1 MKKTLPIIIKFLLMS
16 IFAWTVNASA
26 GDIQY
31 KIETFDDASSAI
43 QIESVPNSK
52 FVSSSGEIRQPYQ
65 KGNLWIRITIEKNS
79 PDLILYFQN
88 PSIDEISL
96 FIKDKRKM
104 GSWQKYEIPFNKLL
118 HGYELKTVF
127 GENLT
132 QPIEFYLQIH
142 SLSAKQFNLMI
153 LSESEALSN
162 EFKKYAIL
170 SSQFTAA
177 VILMIWVALQNWLA
191 RSKIFLTVMIATPL
205 FVLSRVNYFGYFLDE
220 TNPDPIAYLNMN
232 MIFFLTLIG
241 SGTLILKES
250 FGRLLS
256 EHKSNYFSLFFLIS
270 LIPLLGLFFGVT
282 RAFIVIG
289 SLAINFLML
298 ATLFYFLVSIFIAQ
312 KNLIQVYKF
321 QMIILIVYALMST
334 IPGLYFIAPQLF
346 PFNLGIPAYR
356 DFFYPV
362 LAFLIMALMLN
373 EQREKEMDTM
383 FNMALTKANAD
394 LVVEKNIKQHVFLG
408 MLLHEIKTPL
418 SIIKFGAA
426 ALTKDDSKTQVWTSR
441 VDSAADSI
449 NHILNQCL
457 LADKFEF
464 GLSGYTE
471 QKIEIH
477 QEIHTMLERIGFLN
491 PTYKE
496 RLQVQFSDAISITTN
511 AFLDPVFLRS
521 ILENLVTNA
530 LKYSEANS
538 KVFLSVN
545 IKVSGNDEMIE
556 FKIKNKIGKI
566 GPPEMDKIFTRYY
579 RAEAAQGYSGTG
591 LGLWLANQQSNEM
604 GSSIDCSFDELW
616 TTFSFQV
623 PKMNALT

>member
-1 MKKTLPIIIKFLLMS
+1 MS
-16 IFAWTVNASA
+16 IFAWTANASA

-43 QIESVPNSK
+43 QIESIPNSK

-65 KGNLWIRITIEKNS
+65 KGNLWVRITIEKNS
-79 PDLILYFQN
+79 PNLILYFQN

-96 FIKDKRKM
+96 FLKDKRKV

-118 HGYELKTVF
+118 HGYELKTAF

-132 QPIEFYLQIH
+132 QPIEFYLQIN

-153 LSESEALSN
+153 LSESEALN
-162 EFKKYAIL
+162 KEFKKYAIL

-191 RSKIFLTVMIATPL
+191 RSKIFLTVMLSTPL
-205 FVLSRVNYFGYFLDE
+205 FVLSRINYFGYFLDE

-256 EHKSNYFSLFFLIS
+256 KHKSNCFSLFFLLS
-270 LIPLLGLFFGVT
+270 LIPLLGLLFGVT

-298 ATLFYFLVSIFIAQ
+298 ATLFYFLVSIFIEQ
-312 KNLIQVYKF
+312 KNLLQVYKF

-383 FNMALTKANAD
+383 FNMAVTKANAD

-426 ALTKDDSKTQVWTSR
+426 ALTNDDSKTQVWTSR

-591 LGLWLANQQSNEM
+591 LGLWLANQQANEM
-604 GSSIDCSFDELW
+604 GSSIDCSFDEVW
-616 TTFSFQV
+616 TTFLFQV

>member
-1 MKKTLPIIIKFLLMS
+1 MS
-16 IFAWTVNASA
+16 IFAWTANASA
-26 GDIQY
+26 GEIKY

-43 QIESVPNSK
+43 QIESIPNSK

-96 FIKDKRKM
+96 FFKDKRKM
-104 GSWQKYEIPFNKLL
+104 ESWQKYEIPFNKLL
-118 HGYELKTVF
+118 HGYELKTAF

-132 QPIEFYLQIH
+132 QPIEFYLQIN
-142 SLSAKQFNLMI
+142 SLSPKQFNLMI
-153 LSESEALSN
+153 LSESEALSK
-162 EFKKYAIL
+162 EFTKYAIL

-177 VILMIWVALQNWLA
+177 VILMIWVSLQNWLA
-191 RSKIFLTVMIATPL
+191 RSKIFLTVMITTPL
-205 FVLSRVNYFGYFLDE
+205 FVLSRINYFGYFLDVI
-220 TNPDPIAYLNMN
+220 NPDPSTYLNMN

-256 EHKSNYFSLFFLIS
+256 KRTSSYFSMFFLFS
-270 LIPLLGLFFGVT
+270 LIPLLGLLFGVT
-282 RAFIVIG
+282 RGFIVI
-289 SLAINFLML
+289 STLAINFLML

-312 KNLIQVYKF
+312 KNLIHTYKF

-383 FNMALTKANAD
+383 FNMAVTKANAD

-471 QKIEIH
+471 KKIEVH
-477 QEIHTMLERIGFLN
+477 QEIHALVDRIGFLN
-491 PTYKE
+491 PTYRE
-496 RLQVQFSDAISITTN
+496 RLQLQFSDAISITTN

-538 KVFLSVN
+538 KAFLSVN
-545 IKVSGNDEMIE
+545 MKMSGNDEMIE

-591 LGLWLANQQSNEM
+591 LGLWLANQQANEM

-623 PKMNALT
+623 PKMKALT